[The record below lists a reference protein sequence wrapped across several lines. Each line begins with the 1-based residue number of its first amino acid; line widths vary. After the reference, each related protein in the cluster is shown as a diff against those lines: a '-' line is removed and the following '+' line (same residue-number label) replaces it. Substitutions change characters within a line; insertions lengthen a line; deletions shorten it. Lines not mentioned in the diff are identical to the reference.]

1 MDICFIVEN
10 VVDLL
15 TSRGVDISVSEFHI
29 IPESKEFKKLEERIV
44 KKSLDIIVLKL
55 INQKPMS
62 GYSLILCI
70 YKKFGVK
77 LSAGTVYCLL
87 RSLEKKGL
95 LEVHSKKTR
104 RYTLS
109 KKGERTLRI
118 IGNMGFGSK
127 SVASSDCPD

>member
-1 MDICFIVEN
+1 
-10 VVDLL
+10 
-15 TSRGVDISVSEFHI
+15 
-29 IPESKEFKKLEERIV
+29 
-44 KKSLDIIVLKL
+44 
-55 INQKPMS
+55 MS

-87 RSLEKKGL
+87 RSLEKKRL

-118 IGNMGFGSK
+118 IGNMQTRIKALNQEILKVLSLFKLTRGK
-127 SVASSDCPD
+127 ALSSLLG